1 MTSNALQVSE
11 RGDAVFAALA
21 RQFPTATK
29 WRLLFE
35 QRLDAQRFA
44 AIRAAMLAYVSRV
57 LGSDDVLD
65 EPAALEALLARRS
78 DLPSY
83 TQGGMLA
90 PTREQT
96 LEFNMLHR
104 SMVSA
109 LREFALDEHVDGID
123 LPINVRL
130 VYGDVDDARAKAAF
144 SSTKLHSDIWA
155 GIPPDAAV
163 VVLPVLGDIET
174 LTIECY
180 EMPRERELSAMRA
193 LRDYDDGGP
202 IEPLVAYEGCSM
214 KHGHL
219 YVADA
224 RLLHKTVRRKRAG
237 VRLSIDFRFR
247 YRDAAYRALTP
258 KIERGGPDS
267 VDCRVPYSRWCSA
280 ATDSLILFSDTI
292 ESLRRR
298 RSAASSSPVNLAEY
312 QLLPLAAAG
321 EERRP

>member
-1 MTSNALQVSE
+1 MTNNGLQLSE

-21 RQFPTATK
+21 GQFPSATK

-35 QRLDAQRFA
+35 QQLDARRFA
-44 AIRAAMLAYVSRV
+44 AIRVALLAYVSRV
-57 LGSDDVLD
+57 LGSNDVLD
-65 EPAALEALLARRS
+65 EPAVLQALLERRA

-104 SMVSA
+104 SVVGA
-109 LREFALDEHVDGID
+109 LREFDLDQHIDGID

-180 EMPRERELSAMRA
+180 EMPREQELMAMRA
-193 LRDYDDGGP
+193 MRDYDEGRT
-202 IEPLVAYEGCSM
+202 IEPAVAYDGCSM
-214 KHGHL
+214 KLGHL

-247 YRDAAYRALTP
+247 YRDAGYRALTP

-267 VDCRVPYSRWCSA
+267 ADCRVPYSQWCSA
-280 ATDSLILFSDTI
+280 ATDSLILFSDTL
-292 ESLRRR
+292 ESLRKR

-312 QLLPLAAAG
+312 QLLPLTAAAEG
-321 EERRP
+321 RRL

>member
-1 MTSNALQVSE
+1 MKSDAMKLSE
-11 RGDAVFAALA
+11 RGDEVFAALA
-21 RQFPTATK
+21 RRFPKART

-35 QRLDAQRFA
+35 EQLDARRFS
-44 AIRAAMLAYVSRV
+44 AIRSAMLAYVSRV
-57 LGSDDVLD
+57 LGSQDTLD
-65 EPAALEALLARRS
+65 EPTLLRALLERRA

-96 LEFNMLHR
+96 LEFNLLHR

-109 LREFALDEHVDGID
+109 LGDYDLEDQIDGID

-130 VYGDVDDARAKAAF
+130 VYGDVDEARAKAPF
-144 SSTKLHSDIWA
+144 SSTKVHSDIWA
-155 GIPPDAAV
+155 GVPPDAAV
-163 VVLPVLGDIET
+163 VVLPVLGDIDT
-174 LTIECY
+174 LTIECF
-180 EMPRERELSAMRA
+180 EMPREQELQAMRA
-193 LRDYDDGGP
+193 LGDYDEGRAF
-202 IEPLVAYEGCSM
+202 EPVVAYSDGSM

-258 KIERGGPDS
+258 AIERGGPDS
-267 VDCRVPYSRWCSA
+267 VDSRVPYPRWRSV
-280 ATDSLILFSDTI
+280 ATDSLIVFSDTL
-292 ESLRRR
+292 ESWRNR
-298 RSAASSSPVNLAEY
+298 RSAASSSPVNTAEY
-312 QLLPLAAAG
+312 QLLPLAPSR
-321 EERRP
+321 ERHP